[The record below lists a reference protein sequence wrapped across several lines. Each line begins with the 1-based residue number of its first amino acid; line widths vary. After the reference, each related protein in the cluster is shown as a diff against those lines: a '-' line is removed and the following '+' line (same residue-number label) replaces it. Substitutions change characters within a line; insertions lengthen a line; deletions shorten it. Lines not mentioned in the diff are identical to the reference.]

1 MQALSMS
8 ARSLDRMLFVSVLC
22 VVFSC
27 VNGFLTEWTAYLK
40 DHCSDEMPNCERYNK
55 SSCSADPG
63 WAVRYCPRYCGLCT
77 PAQQTTAS
85 MISST
90 TSPNNSVQLTTP
102 QKILITI
109 TENSHIGIACSNAMP
124 NCGVYSLAA
133 CTSSTDWASNYC
145 PLYCGLCTG
154 GHSTAP
160 ASSSTILPGVSTKLS
175 TTSTTMATST
185 TSATGT
191 RCPSCDNNLAC
202 VWNRVCDPD
211 EVCMLRQYQSNFT
224 IHCSQKSDCIFMKTF
239 LKGAEIICCEDAQ
252 CLSTNLG
259 VQPHI

>member
-109 TENSHIGIACSNAMP
+109 
-124 NCGVYSLAA
+124 
-133 CTSSTDWASNYC
+133 
-145 PLYCGLCTG
+145 TG